1 MISNISLS
9 FAEFVNTV
17 ESIEAAFKSGKLK
30 TMESSQRFQ
39 KRKDNEVNIVSTHK
53 PRNVV
58 ITPKSASTS
67 SHESNRRYMKGKK
80 EETFTPIPMTYGEL
94 YPKLVEADLVRPYHL
109 IPMQPPYPSWYDPK
123 AQCEYHVGI
132 TGHYIDN
139 CKAFK
144 KVVQNLINTGVLK
157 IDSPNVA
164 ANHLPNHGEQGV
176 NAIEEECLGKTLE
189 SVDEVRSPLSWVYK
203 QLRGAG
209 LIIRDV
215 EFDNKSGEEFCEYH
229 QERGHKIQHC
239 EDFKKLI
246 QKMIDNKEIEFFIE
260 V

>member
-9 FAEFVNTV
+9 FAEFVNMA

-39 KRKDNEVNIVSTHK
+39 KRKDNEVNI
-53 PRNVV
+53 
-58 ITPKSASTS
+58 
-67 SHESNRRYMKGKK
+67 
-80 EETFTPIPMTYGEL
+80 
-94 YPKLVEADLVRPYHL
+94 
-109 IPMQPPYPSWYDPK
+109 
-123 AQCEYHVGI
+123 AQCEYHAGT

-139 CKAFK
+139 CNAFK

-164 ANHLPNHGEQGV
+164 ANHFPNHGEQGV
-176 NAIEEECLGKTLE
+176 NAIEEECLWKTLE
-189 SVDEVRSPLSWVYK
+189 SVDEVRSHLSWVYK

-215 EFDNKSGEEFCEYH
+215 EFDNKAGEEFCEYH

-246 QKMIDNKEIEFFIE
+246 QKMIDNKEIELFIE